1 MLFRDAW
8 IFMCEGC
15 RVKMG
20 YVTYRRGGGEVKK
33 SVQVERVGL
42 KKQGEM

>member
-1 MLFRDAW
+1 MLFRDPW

-20 YVTYRRGGGEVKK
+20 YVTYGGTGVVKK
-33 SVQVERVGL
+33 CASGEGWV
-42 KKQGEM
+42 KKQGET